1 MSGKRKAITGYAAM
15 LLLSSSLLS
24 ARSKAPEVFVH
35 MGTFS
40 AGSDEGTIGRAPSF
54 GGGIAIPLNHR
65 VVAELDIQT
74 SQIRKIRSPDNFRIR
89 RYTLILPNLYCRW
102 GGVRAYGFVG
112 AGFGTEVFDR
122 ISRTDN
128 IVPVHTRLG
137 WREIKARV
145 FEHKYSTQRTI
156 LFAPR
161 AGFVAFPI
169 QRLGVR
175 VDFYLA
181 NWHMGA
187 RIGAV
192 YRFK

>member
-1 MSGKRKAITGYAAM
+1 MSGRHRAITGYVAI
-15 LLLSSSLLS
+15 LLVGTGLLS
-24 ARSKAPEVFVH
+24 ARSITPEIFVH
-35 MGTFS
+35 TGTFS

-65 VVAELDIQT
+65 VVAEFDIQT
-74 SQIRKIRSPDNFRIR
+74 SQVNKIRSPDNFYKTR
-89 RYTLILPNLYCRW
+89 RTLILPNLYCRW

-112 AGFGTEVFDR
+112 AGFGAEYV
-122 ISRTDN
+122 DN
-128 IVPVHTRLG
+128 ITRSDSFNPKYIPGL
-137 WREIKARV
+137 REVKPRV
-145 FEHKYSTQRTI
+145 FEREYSTRRAV
-156 LFAPR
+156 LFSPR
-161 AGFVAFPI
+161 AGFVAFPT
-169 QRLGVR
+169 QRYGVR